1 MGMKTIIIALGGN
14 LGDVEEHFH
23 SARRDIHQLPKTQ
36 VAASSL
42 LYRTP
47 PIGPA
52 GQPDYLNAAI
62 IIETELAPIA
72 LLDALQSIELSYGRE
87 RHEHW
92 GARTLDLD
100 IIAIEQEIIA
110 TDRLTV
116 PHAHMF
122 DRQFVLRPLCD
133 LAPEW
138 QHPQFGE
145 TAVSRLA
152 TIIAAGETPLPEG
165 VTW

>member
-1 MGMKTIIIALGGN
+1 MKTVFIAFGGN
-14 LGDVEEHFH
+14 LGDVADSFH
-23 SARRDIHQLPKTQ
+23 KARADINKLPGTS
-36 VAASSL
+36 VRSSSL

-52 GQPDYLNAAI
+52 GQPDYLNAVIAVKSA
-62 IIETELAPIA
+62 LAPLI
-72 LLDALQSIELSYGRE
+72 LLDALQAIEKRYGRE

-100 IIAIEQEIIA
+100 IIAIESETIS
-110 TDRLTV
+110 DERLTV

-133 LAPEW
+133 LAAQW
-138 QHPQFGE
+138 QHPESGE
-145 TAVSRLA
+145 TAAARLEHL
-152 TIIAAGETPLPEG
+152 IAAGETPLPEG
-165 VTW
+165 EAW